1 MSLESALEEE
11 RLEILKLLER
21 PQRRSPPHPSGP
33 YSTPASPRQ
42 TYSSLVRTASPQRQV
57 TSLIDTIASVLPQSA
72 TPTHSSKTSPAG
84 SLVEAPGVSVPS
96 GGIHRTKS
104 DASAQAQR
112 LLGRSQP
119 AKSSTDAYDFTMLPT
134 VSVPVLGGQPRKRSS
149 QLSLQHDNG
158 AGLFPRRSKSPL
170 PNAAYHHANHTRG
183 VSPGTTSSGRVSSPP
198 PPVQLN
204 KNKIVNDKG
213 EIIDLG
219 RAYARLSDAALAASG
234 GTLAQL
240 PERRPVMDKD
250 GSHVRAGTGESVT
263 DDGGVRLQK
272 DLDSDSGM
280 AAADSSDEDSTDD
293 ESGGSVSEEERRGRS
308 RGGSLIDSASEGGSR
323 GNSSDRDPPSGKKK
337 GKKGGSSA
345 KMGKKK
351 KIMSLLAAAEEERMS
366 LNSLLVM
373 KNGAKGKNKNVHRQA
388 GIVKVQ
394 CSVTF
399 TVNTY
404 YAFESSSPRS

>member
-1 MSLESALEEE
+1 
-11 RLEILKLLER
+11 
-21 PQRRSPPHPSGP
+21 
-33 YSTPASPRQ
+33 
-42 TYSSLVRTASPQRQV
+42 
-57 TSLIDTIASVLPQSA
+57 
-72 TPTHSSKTSPAG
+72 
-84 SLVEAPGVSVPS
+84 
-96 GGIHRTKS
+96 
-104 DASAQAQR
+104 
-112 LLGRSQP
+112 
-119 AKSSTDAYDFTMLPT
+119 
-134 VSVPVLGGQPRKRSS
+134 
-149 QLSLQHDNG
+149 
-158 AGLFPRRSKSPL
+158 
-170 PNAAYHHANHTRG
+170 
-183 VSPGTTSSGRVSSPP
+183 
-198 PPVQLN
+198 VQLT

-272 DLDSDSGM
+272 DLDSDSGN
-280 AAADSSDEDSTDD
+280 AVADSSDDDPTDD

-308 RGGSLIDSASEGGSR
+308 RGNSLIDSASEGGSR
-323 GNSSDRDPPSGKKK
+323 GNSSDRDPPGGKKK

-351 KIMSLLAAAEEERMS
+351 RTMSLLAAAEEERMS
-366 LNSLLVM
+366 LNSSLAM
-373 KNGAKGKNKNVHRQA
+373 KNGAKSKNKNVHRQA

-399 TVNTY
+399 AVNAY
-404 YAFESSSPRS
+404 YVFESNSPRS